1 MHTHTFISIPISI
14 FEQYTPNN
22 KNYLKMLSSLVF
34 CTLKKYFRSA
44 FSLYIDMYYFYNQ
57 ETIMTS
63 SLYSNWGKGLKQVAN
78 SILNIFLLQAESIE
92 TQVVLNLQ
100 KEASIMK
107 RWQAQDR
114 SRGNKHRKISQFYC
128 CYWNWTLT

>member
-1 MHTHTFISIPISI
+1 
-14 FEQYTPNN
+14 
-22 KNYLKMLSSLVF
+22 
-34 CTLKKYFRSA
+34 
-44 FSLYIDMYYFYNQ
+44 
-57 ETIMTS
+57 MTS

-128 CYWNWTLT
+128 VWILKKEHVETTNILSMFPNL